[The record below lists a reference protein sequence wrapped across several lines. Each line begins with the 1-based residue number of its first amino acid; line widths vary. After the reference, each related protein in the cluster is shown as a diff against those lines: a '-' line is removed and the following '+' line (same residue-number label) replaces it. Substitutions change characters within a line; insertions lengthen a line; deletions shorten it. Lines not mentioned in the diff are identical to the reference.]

1 MNPTSLS
8 SATATIIGAGSHT
21 ITLTATDADGAGESS
36 DTVMINVYDDA
47 CAAAIAD
54 PTDYTPMFEGDIS
67 GDCVVNLNDLAIM
80 AIDWL
85 GCASD
90 KLGCTP

>member
-8 SATATIIGAGSHT
+8 SATATITAAGSYP
-21 ITLTATDADGAGESS
+21 ITLTATDGAGDST
-36 DTVMINVYDDA
+36 DIVMVNVYDDA